1 LTGERAVNKN
11 HPGVARIAKRVA
23 EQYEEGRC
31 TAISNEEMEKL
42 TRKYLP
48 ELFVSEFDQL
58 KAKAHTLAAHLAED
72 LARRPEIRSMR
83 PKAIEPALQE
93 ALELYPFVQFMYVT
107 NTEGR
112 KVTRNITH
120 IVDRAKYA
128 EMKLDED
135 LSNRSW
141 FIEPIKSGKVFVSD
155 FYTSRF
161 TGALCI
167 TVSVPVVN
175 DQEEVQGVLG
185 LDIRFEA
192 LAKLEQEEE
201 S

>member
-1 LTGERAVNKN
+1 
-11 HPGVARIAKRVA
+11 
-23 EQYEEGRC
+23 
-31 TAISNEEMEKL
+31 MEKL
-42 TRKYLP
+42 TRNYLP

-58 KAKAHTLAAHLAED
+58 KAKAHTLAAHLAEE
-72 LARRPEIRSMR
+72 LAWRPEIMSMN
-83 PKAIEPALQE
+83 PEVLEPVLQKS
-93 ALELYPFVQFMYVT
+93 LELFPFIQFMYVT

-135 LSNRSW
+135 LSNRPW

-167 TVSVPVVN
+167 TVSVPVLN
-175 DQEEVQGVLG
+175 DQEEFQGVLG

-192 LAKLEQEEE
+192 LVKLEEEEE